1 MHVHLYFCGDY
12 SPLNKASNMNE
23 KWFRI
28 LAIVA
33 TCTAVMMYVS
43 YIPQIEMNLK
53 GQKGTPIQP
62 LCAAI
67 NCTLWVIYG
76 LFKKPNRDWPVTLA
90 NAPGVILGLITFFT
104 SLGSSA
110 FNVIAESHSYIARR
124 DLLRRAM
131 RF

>member
-1 MHVHLYFCGDY
+1 MHVYLYFCGEY
-12 SPLNKASNMNE
+12 SPLNKTSNMNE

-104 SLGSSA
+104 SL
-110 FNVIAESHSYIARR
+110 
-124 DLLRRAM
+124 
-131 RF
+131 